1 MKSDRA
7 VRFVDRHMQAYHE
20 VGGLPYS
27 SWQDFV
33 KEFVAEFCPK
43 NEIQN
48 VRTNLEISKYFQGLR
63 TIDEYV
69 DEFCKMIDCTCYF
82 EGTHIILKFCQ
93 GLNTKIQDHVAC
105 MTHGRPATFGQCT

>member
-1 MKSDRA
+1 
-7 VRFVDRHMQAYHE
+7 MQAYHE